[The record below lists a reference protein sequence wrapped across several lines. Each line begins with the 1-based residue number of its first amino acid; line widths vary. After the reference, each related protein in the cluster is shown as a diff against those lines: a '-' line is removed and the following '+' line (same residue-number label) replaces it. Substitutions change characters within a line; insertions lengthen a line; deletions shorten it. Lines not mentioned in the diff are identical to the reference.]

1 VRQWFNSIRW
11 HHILDKYLKQETF
24 MTWSKA
30 TVITWATIADQIG
43 NETLNEER
51 IDFIANAVTN
61 NKTDGLYVM
70 INETTTKRAW
80 LNQAAAEE
88 YKQFILTDTARLG
101 ITIPTVEIIDNVA

>member
-1 VRQWFNSIRW
+1 
-11 HHILDKYLKQETF
+11 